1 MRALCAL
8 TILHPGSEGQAKL
21 TKALDTLYHEYWFEH
36 RKTNEKDVLAEILGR
51 VLGKEDS
58 VRGRWFPIF
67 LFTCWGEECRELI
80 GGVLISWP

>member
-8 TILHPGSEGQAKL
+8 TVLHGSEGQGKL

-36 RKTNEKDVLAEILGR
+36 KKTNEKDVLAEILGR

-58 VRGRWFPIF
+58 AKGRWLPGVFPCSVG
-67 LFTCWGEECRELI
+67 LAGKPLKMC
-80 GGVLISWP
+80 